1 VVDIVRH
8 ADGVDHEVVVP
19 PADRVAGRSGAPMD
33 TAALDRII
41 EAGAVLHV
49 MDMRRTPLHAA
60 NAAAVIGLRQLIERR
75 QPDVVHGHS
84 SVGGALS
91 RAAVRG
97 DGTVRVYTPHG
108 LARGRLA
115 LSIERQLGRR
125 TDHLIAVSASEGH
138 QVVDLGVVPPDR
150 VTVIPNGVDL
160 APAAVP
166 TIDLRAH
173 FGLPPATPLVGSV
186 ARLVPQKAPEQFV
199 RACCRV
205 AARRPDV
212 HFVYVGRGP
221 LQDRLDHEIAEGRL
235 GDRFHQ
241 LDYLAD
247 AWAVF
252 DQLDCFVLLSAFEGG
267 PYTPLEAM
275 RAGAPVVVSDV
286 VGNRDAVEDGVTG
299 LLAPFGAAEGAA
311 GAILRLLNDHQLR
324 ATVVDQATARLQARF
339 DARLM
344 GGRLSQLYADW
355 VASAKRRRTR
365 RLPQPASATS
375 TNAPDDRAAQ

>member
-1 VVDIVRH
+1 
-8 ADGVDHEVVVP
+8 
-19 PADRVAGRSGAPMD
+19 MD
-33 TAALDRII
+33 VAALDQLV

-60 NAAAVIGLRQLIERR
+60 NAAAVVALRRLVDRR

-91 RAAVRG
+91 RAAVRA

-108 LARGRLA
+108 LARSRTALA
-115 LSIERQLGRR
+115 IERQLGKR
-125 TDHLIAVSASEGH
+125 TDHLIAVSTSEGQ
-138 QVVDLGVVPPDR
+138 QVLNLGLVPPGR
-150 VTVIPNGVDL
+150 VTVIPNGIDL
-160 APAAVP
+160 APPAVP
-166 TIDLRAH
+166 TTDLRAH
-173 FGLPPATPLVGSV
+173 FGLPPATPLVGSI

-199 RACCRV
+199 RACRRV
-205 AARRPDV
+205 AAQRPDV

-221 LQDRLDHEIAEGRL
+221 LQDTLDHEVAEGRL

-241 LDYLAD
+241 LDYLVN
-247 AWAVF
+247 AWAVL

-286 VGNRDAVEDGVTG
+286 VGNRDAVEHGVTG
-299 LLAPFGAAEGAA
+299 LLAPFGSDDRAAD
-311 GAILRLLNDHQLR
+311 AILQLLNDQHLR
-324 ATVVDQATARLQARF
+324 KAVVDEASARLQTRF

-344 GGRLSQLYADW
+344 GSRLNRLYADA
-355 VASAKRRRTR
+355 VASANRRSTR

-375 TNAPDDRAAQ
+375 TKAPDDKAAQ